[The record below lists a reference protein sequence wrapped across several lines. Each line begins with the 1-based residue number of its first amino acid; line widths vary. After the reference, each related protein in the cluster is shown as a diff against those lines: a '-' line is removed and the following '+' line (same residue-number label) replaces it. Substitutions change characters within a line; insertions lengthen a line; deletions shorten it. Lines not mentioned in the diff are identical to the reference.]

1 MKKINV
7 GLIGLGTIGR
17 GVYKELLHNQL
28 FFREKYDVNVAL
40 CKVCDKDARV
50 RKQLGIAASLFTT
63 DYQEIVR
70 AKDVDV
76 VIELIGGMS
85 PAKDIIL
92 RSLCSGKNVITANK
106 ALLARELPVILKI
119 AHNNKVQV
127 RFEASVCGGI
137 PIIKSLSESLAINRI
152 DSIFGIINGT
162 SNFILSKMSEQECS
176 FSEALHEA
184 KKKGY
189 AETNPSLDIKGRDA
203 AHKLGILAYL
213 AFGRFIPQK
222 NIYVK
227 GIEEISPVD
236 VHYAKELGLTIK
248 PLAIAKRVDNHVLEM
263 RVHPTLIPN
272 AHPLASVGDV
282 FNAVFIHGGLVG
294 DLLFSGKGAGQRP
307 TTSAVMSDLIDL
319 LSEGKSFKHRESP
332 SIKKVRKT
340 DDIRSKYYIRFTV
353 FDKPGALAKIS
364 GILAKYNISIASVN
378 QREKGRARVVPV
390 VILTHEAREKE
401 IKMAL
406 DKIDKLAMVRKKSVV
421 IHREEM

>member
-1 MKKINV
+1 MKKIHV

-17 GVYKELLHNQL
+17 GVYKALLYNKM
-28 FFREKYDVNVAL
+28 FFREKYDVDVVLFKA
-40 CKVCDKDARV
+40 CDKDARAR
-50 RKQLGIAASLFTT
+50 RKLDIPSSLFTT
-63 DYQEIVR
+63 NYQDIVR
-70 AKDVDV
+70 AKNVDV
-76 VIELIGGMS
+76 VIELIGGIV

-92 RSLCSGKNVITANK
+92 RSLRSGKNVITANK
-106 ALLARELPVILKI
+106 ALLAEELPAILKI
-119 AHNNKVQV
+119 AHTNKVQV

-137 PIIKSLSESLAINRI
+137 PIIKSLSEGLAINRI

-162 SNFILSKMSEQECS
+162 SNFILSKMSEQGCS

-189 AETNPSLDIKGRDA
+189 AEANPSLDIKGRDA

-227 GIEEISPVD
+227 GIEEISPID
-236 VHYAKELGLTIK
+236 VQYAKELGLKIK
-248 PLAIAKRVDNHVLEM
+248 PLAIAKRIDTHVLEM

-272 AHPLASVGDV
+272 EHPLASVSDI

-294 DLLFSGKGAGQRP
+294 DLLFFGKGAGQKP

-319 LSEGKSFKHRESP
+319 LSEGKSFKHREST
-332 SIKKVRKT
+332 SIKKVKKI

-353 FDKPGALAKIS
+353 IDKPGVLAKIS

-378 QREKGRARVVPV
+378 QKEKGKARVVPV

-401 IKMAL
+401 IRMAL
-406 DKIDKLAMVRKKSVV
+406 EKIDSLAMIRKKSVV
-421 IHREEM
+421 IHREEI